1 MTLQEFYDKTGG
13 DYEEVLDRLRKPER
27 IQKYLKLFEED
38 DNYDKLRSAV
48 RAKDNK
54 AAFEASHNLKGACL
68 NLGLEDLRQAA
79 STICEEY
86 RNGNPGPDVE
96 KQLADVTDAY
106 MQAMVCIKEL
116 A

>member
-1 MTLQEFYDKTGG
+1 MTLQEFYDKKGG

-27 IQKYLKLFEED
+27 IRLFEED
-38 DNYDKLRSAV
+38 DNYEKLRSAV
-48 RAKDNK
+48 RSKDCK
-54 AAFEASHNLKGACL
+54 TAFEASHNLKGACL
-68 NLGLEDLRQAA
+68 NLGLENLREAA

-86 RNGNPGPDVE
+86 RHGNPGPDVE

>member
-13 DYEEVLDRLRKPER
+13 EYEEVMDRLGKPEQIR
-27 IQKYLKLFEED
+27 KYLTLFEED
-38 DNYDKLRSAV
+38 DNYEKLRSAV

-54 AAFEASHNLKGACL
+54 AAFEASHNLKGVCL
-68 NLGLEDLRQAA
+68 NLGLESLRQAA
-79 STICEEY
+79 ATICEEY

-96 KQLADVTDAY
+96 KMLADVTDAY
-106 MQAMVCIKEL
+106 MQVMVCIKEL